1 MVRTRSME
9 IHAQTLPSSSQSPEM
24 AAMEKQVRDLTTNLQ
39 ELTQQNQVLNQKL
52 LQHET
57 EKQRE
62 KDKGKSKERGD
73 AESRQEQQ
81 QEQQHEQCQ
90 EQEGETKGENTRITG
105 EESSAKWEQEM
116 KAMRIQMG
124 EMKDKFKGRTAKN
137 LDDLV
142 HTTDSPFTKVVIS
155 FPLPSKFRM
164 PSLETFDGSKDP
176 LDHLE
181 SFKTVMC
188 LQGVPDE
195 IMCRAFPTTLKGPA
209 RVWFKKITPGSVGSF
224 AQLSRLFFN
233 HFIGGQRYGRP
244 TTHLL
249 NIKQKEGETLR
260 SYLTRFNKET
270 LLVDGADDKV
280 VLTAFISGLQA
291 GDFLF
296 SVYKDPPST
305 MTEMMYEA
313 QRHMNG
319 EEALLARDQTI
330 GKKRKWEHS
339 DRPAESHETRPK
351 AQRNRNRRQEDRSGR
366 GFNERF
372 NHFTPLNA
380 PVDHIFMQI
389 RNDPALK
396 DYGHNTEDCYDLKRQ
411 IEELIKQGKLQ
422 RFVERGQREGRPQG
436 PRQQRPPEEVLPR
449 PPPLGEIHVITGGVA
464 TRGTSRS
471 SRKAYARQIH
481 NMLKEDARKV
491 FHPHDDALVVTLEI
505 AGYSTRR
512 VLIDNGSSADII
524 YLTAFQ
530 QMRIDKDQLRPIET
544 PLVGFAGTSVY
555 PLGIITLQ
563 LIAGTYPKQATK
575 KVDFLVVDCPSA
587 YNVIIGRPTL
597 NRLPSCHF
605 NVPPPEPVHQA
616 LIVEERQNIAEPT
629 EELEEIV
636 LVEGLHNE
644 KKTTQ
649 IGTSM
654 KGEVRDSIVRFL
666 RENAD
671 IFAWSHADMPGIST
685 KVVAHQLNVNPS
697 FHPVKQKRRVF
708 APERNAAITEE
719 VDKLL
724 QAGFI
729 RDVYYPEWLAN
740 VVMVKKS
747 TGKWRMCVDFTDLN
761 KAYPKDSYPL
771 PRIDQLVDST
781 AGHKLLSFMDAFS
794 GYNQIQMAEEDQ
806 EKTAF
811 ITSRGLFCYKVM
823 PFGLKNAGA
832 TYQRLV
838 NKMFHDQIGRNVEVY
853 VDDMLVKSKKDDDH
867 LADLKE
873 TFQAL
878 RRYNMKL
885 NPAKCVF
892 GVSSGKFLGFMVSQ
906 RGIEANPDKIKAI
919 LEMTPPKTVK
929 EVQSL
934 TGKAAALNRFVSRST
949 DKCLPFFKILRKA
962 FQWMEECQQ
971 AFEELKVYLTSPP
984 LLSPSQTGE
993 ALYLYL
999 AVSTSAVSSALIREK
1014 ECVQKPVYYTSR
1026 ALRGAEERYTNM
1038 EKLAFALLIASR
1050 KLRPYFQAH
1059 SIIVMTDYP
1068 IRKAMNK
1075 PDAAGRLVQWSIE
1088 MGEFDIDYRPRTAI
1102 KAQALADF
1110 IAEFTHP
1117 LKEDEKSG
1125 EGEAWTVNIDGS
1137 STKEMSGAGV
1147 ILVSPEKDKF
1157 EYALQ
1162 LRFRATNNEAEYEAL
1177 LAGLKL
1183 SKSMGIK
1190 ALTIKSDSQL
1200 IVGQVKGEYEAKE
1213 DRMKKYLTAV
1223 KTLLTHF
1230 EKVELLQIP
1239 REDNVAADRLAREGT
1254 LPADRTEAHKLRIR
1268 ASHFR
1273 LLGGIL
1279 YKMGFSR
1286 PHLRCL
1292 SPEEANYVIREVH
1305 EGICGNH
1312 SGARSLAH
1320 KLTRAGYYWPSL
1332 LHDATQYVKTCDKC
1346 QRFTNIPRVPPEEIT
1361 PITSPW
1367 PFAQWG
1373 LDIMGPFPAVI
1384 CRFGIPRVL
1393 ISDNGKQFDNG
1404 PFREMCSQL
1413 NIKNHYSSPRHP
1425 QANGQVEVTN
1435 RTLLK
1440 QIKTRLEGAKSMW
1453 VEELPSVLWAYRT
1466 TVRTPTKETP
1476 FKLTFGTEA
1485 VIPVEIGL
1493 TTFRTTFHREE
1504 ENEGQ
1509 LRLNLDLLDETR
1521 EKAAQRIALYQGRM
1535 ARYYNTKVK
1544 LRRFEVG
1551 DWVLRKVTQATKDPS
1566 QGKLGPNWEGPYKVI
1581 QYYRRGTYHLEDRHG
1596 KKLPHPWNAEHLKNM
1611 FAIARILSIV
1621 TLTGV
1626 NTTRI
1631 PKVRHLRGA
1640 QVRHPRGA
1648 PVRHPRGAQV
1658 RHPRGAPVRHPRG
1671 ARVRHPSG
1679 ANVRHPRGAL
1689 TTEDRQD
1696 RSSVYYHV
1704 RHPSG
1709 AFIEEDLQESSFVY
1723 YHVRHP
1729 SGAFIE
1735 EDLQESS
1742 SVYYHVRHPSG
1753 AFIEEDLQ
1761 ESSSVYYRVR
1771 HPSGAF
1777 IEEDLQESSS
1787 VYYHVRYPS
1796 GAFIEEDL

>member
-1 MVRTRSME
+1 MSRTGVPQRELRGLKPRDHHSALRSRTGNSLPDGGSPAHHVSSNPTKPRRPRGLTKRDKELFSLLSQESTETTPPAGRMPRTDVPQRELRGLTPHDITQHYASRRVTAFQMEGHQLTTCLQIRRILEGHVVRPEELRLTKASEPPRPAPNRCPLRSLSCLLQDCMVRTRSME
-9 IHAQTLPSSSQSPEM
+9 VHAQTLPSSSQPPEV
-24 AAMEKQVRDLTTNLQ
+24 AAMERQVRDLTANLQ
-39 ELTQQNQVLNQKL
+39 ELTRQNQILNQRL
-52 LQHET
+52 RQHET
-57 EKQRE
+57 EKQKE
-62 KDKGKSKERGD
+62 KDKGKNKERGD
-73 AESRQEQQ
+73 AESRQERQQEQQ
-81 QEQQHEQCQ
+81 QEQQEQRQ
-90 EQEGETKGENTRITG
+90 EQEGETRGENTRITV
-105 EESSAKWEQEM
+105 EQPSAKWEEEM
-116 KAMRIQMG
+116 KAMRAQMG
-124 EMKDKFKGRTAKN
+124 EMKDEFKGRATKN
-137 LDDLV
+137 IDDLV
-142 HTTDSPFTKVVIS
+142 QGTDSPFTEKVIS

-164 PSLETFDGSKDP
+164 PSLEIFDGSKDP

-209 RVWFKKITPGSVGSF
+209 RIWFKKLMPSSVGSF

-249 NIKQKEGETLR
+249 NVKQKEGETLR
-260 SYLTRFNKET
+260 SYLTR
-270 LLVDGADDKV
+270 
-280 VLTAFISGLQA
+280 
-291 GDFLF
+291 
-296 SVYKDPPST
+296 DPPST

-313 QRHMNG
+313 QRYMNG
-319 EEALLARDQTI
+319 EEALLARDQAT
-330 GKKRKWEHS
+330 GKKRKGDHA
-339 DRPAESHETRPK
+339 DRPAEPHETRPK
-351 AQRNRNRRQEDRSGR
+351 AQRNRNGRQEERSGR

-372 NHFTPLNA
+372 NRFTPLNA

-396 DYGHNTEDCYDLKRQ
+396 WPGKLLTDPDKRPRDKYCRFHRDHGHNTENCYDLKRQ

-422 RFVERGQREGRPQG
+422 RFIEKG
-436 PRQQRPPEEVLPR
+436 
-449 PPPLGEIHVITGGVA
+449 
-464 TRGTSRS
+464 GTSRS

-481 NMLKEDARKV
+481 NVLVTQKSNKKPRVEDLPITFTEEDACKV
-491 FHPHDDALVVTLEI
+491 VHPHDDALVVTMEI

-530 QMRIDKDQLRPIET
+530 QMKIGKDQLQPIET
-544 PLVGFAGTSVY
+544 PLVGFAGTSIY
-555 PLGIITLQ
+555 PLGMVTLQ
-563 LIAGTYPKQATK
+563 IIAGTHPKQAMK
-575 KVDFLVVDCPSA
+575 KVNFLVVDCPSA

-597 NRLPSCHF
+597 NRLRAVTSTYHLLVRFPTENGIGEMKGDQAMARECYLTTV
-605 NVPPPEPVHQA
+605 NAEQVHQT
-616 LIVEERQNIAEPT
+616 LIVEERQNVAEPT

-636 LVEGLHNE
+636 LIEGDE
-644 KKTTQ
+644 KKTTR

-654 KGEVRDSIVRFL
+654 AKEIRASVVNFL
-666 RENAD
+666 RGNAD
-671 IFAWSHADMPGIST
+671 VFAWSHDDMPGIST
-685 KVVAHQLNVNPS
+685 EVISHELNVNPS
-697 FHPVKQKRRVF
+697 TPPVKQKRRVF
-708 APERNAAITEE
+708 APERNTAVMEE

-724 QAGFI
+724 
-729 RDVYYPEWLAN
+729 
-740 VVMVKKS
+740 
-747 TGKWRMCVDFTDLN
+747 
-761 KAYPKDSYPL
+761 KA
-771 PRIDQLVDST
+771 DQLVDST

-794 GYNQIQMAEEDQ
+794 GYNQIQMTEGDQ

-853 VDDMLVKSKKDDDH
+853 VDDMLVKSKNDEDH
-867 LADLKE
+867 LSDLKE
-873 TFQAL
+873 TFQTL

-919 LEMTPPKTVK
+919 LDMSPPKTIK

-949 DKCLPFFKILRKA
+949 DKCLPFFRTLRKA
-962 FQWMEECQQ
+962 FQWTEECQK
-971 AFEELKVYLTSPP
+971 AFEELKAYLSSPP

-993 ALYLYL
+993 ELYLYL
-999 AVSTSAVSSALIREK
+999 AVSASAVSSALIRE
-1014 ECVQKPVYYTSR
+1014 EERVQKPVYYTSR
-1026 ALRGAEERYTNM
+1026 ALRGAEERYSNM

-1050 KLRPYFQAH
+1050 KLRPYFQSH
-1059 SIIVMTDYP
+1059 PIVVLTDYP
-1068 IRKAMNK
+1068 LRKAMNK

-1088 MGEFDIDYRPRTAI
+1088 MSEFHIDYRPRTAI

-1110 IAEFTHP
+1110 IAEFTQP
-1117 LKEDEKSG
+1117 WKDEEDLE
-1125 EGEAWTVNIDGS
+1125 EGKAWTVNIDGS

-1147 ILVSPEKDKF
+1147 VLVSPEKDKF

-1183 SKSMGIK
+1183 SKNMGIEN
-1190 ALTIKSDSQL
+1190 LTVKSDSQL
-1200 IVGQVKGEYEAKE
+1200 VVGQVKGEYEAKE
-1213 DRMKKYLTAV
+1213 DRMKKYLMAV
-1223 KTLLTHF
+1223 KNLLTQF
-1230 EKVELLQIP
+1230 KKVELLQIP
-1239 REDNVAADRLAREGT
+1239 REENEAADRLARLASSGVEIDGFVEIQGRPSTEKETINPISFTTTWMLPIIRYLKEGT
-1254 LPADRTEAHKLRIR
+1254 LPADRAEAHKLRIR
-1268 ASHFR
+1268 ASRFQ

-1305 EGICGNH
+1305 EGVCGNH

-1332 LHDATQYVKTCDKC
+1332 LHDATQFVKACDKC
-1346 QRFTNIPRVPPEEIT
+1346 QRFANVPRVPPEEIHAHNLT
-1361 PITSPW
+1361 MAFCT
-1367 PFAQWG
+1367 
-1373 LDIMGPFPAVI
+1373 MGARYYGSLPKKNVKSFVWKAVI

-1404 PFREMCSQL
+1404 PFRELCAQL
-1413 NIKNHYSSPRHP
+1413 NIRNHYSSPRHP

-1440 QIKTRLEGAKSMW
+1440 QIKTRLEGAKGMW

-1476 FKLTFGTEA
+1476 FKLTYGTEA

-1493 TTFRTTFHREE
+1493 TTLRTTFHNEG

-1509 LRLNLDLLDETR
+1509 LRLNLDLLDEAR
-1521 EKAAQRIALYQGRM
+1521 ERAARRIALYQGRM
-1535 ARYYNTKVK
+1535 ARYHNAKVK

-1566 QGKLGPNWEGPYKVI
+1566 QGKLGPNWEGPYKII

-1596 KKLPHPWNAEHLKNM
+1596 KKTA
-1611 FAIARILSIV
+1611 
-1621 TLTGV
+1621 
-1626 NTTRI
+1626 
-1631 PKVRHLRGA
+1631 
-1640 QVRHPRGA
+1640 
-1648 PVRHPRGAQV
+1648 
-1658 RHPRGAPVRHPRG
+1658 
-1671 ARVRHPSG
+1671 
-1679 ANVRHPRGAL
+1679 
-1689 TTEDRQD
+1689 
-1696 RSSVYYHV
+1696 SSM
-1704 RHPSG
+1704 
-1709 AFIEEDLQESSFVY
+1709 EC
-1723 YHVRHP
+1723 
-1729 SGAFIE
+1729 
-1735 EDLQESS
+1735 
-1742 SVYYHVRHPSG
+1742 
-1753 AFIEEDLQ
+1753 
-1761 ESSSVYYRVR
+1761 
-1771 HPSGAF
+1771 
-1777 IEEDLQESSS
+1777 
-1787 VYYHVRYPS
+1787 
-1796 GAFIEEDL
+1796 